1 MHLPTL
7 EDVRKKLNS
16 ISSCFCLAKWAHVTL
31 HLESGTN
38 HSCHHPKVHET
49 PLEELVGN
57 PSALHNTKFKI
68 EQRKAMIQ
76 GERPK
81 ECGYCWNI
89 EDLNSSFVVSD
100 RFLKSSASHAYPL
113 FEKIVSDPLNP
124 KINPSYVE
132 ASFSNTCQFKC
143 SYCSANFSSTWAEEI
158 KEHGEYHNHHGS
170 SYIKLFREE
179 ENPYIKAFWEWWP
192 TLKKDLHTF
201 RLTGGE
207 PLLSPNT
214 FRIMEDLLK
223 EPEPKL
229 NFSVN
234 SNLGVPEVLMDKFIF
249 NATGLLNSK
258 AVKSVK
264 VFTSIDAYGA
274 RAEYIRHGLRHD
286 YFWNNVECL
295 LESHPDMQIVI
306 MCTFNALS
314 ITSFNH
320 LLDKILEINTKY
332 PSQGKSMRLGIDI
345 AYLRHPLHMA
355 VNILPDEYLVHMN
368 EILKHLIRNHTE
380 LLGGNIGFN
389 DYQFAKTYRIYEWMK
404 KGLPEKEKRSG
415 QADFYKFFKEHDRRR
430 NKNFLESFPEMEAF
444 WTTCKQ
450 AAGDE

>member
-1 MHLPTL
+1 MPSLD
-7 EDVRKKLNS
+7 DVKKRIDS
-16 ISSCFCLAKWAHVTL
+16 VSSCFCLAKWANVTL

-38 HSCHHPKVHET
+38 HSCHHPRVHKT

-68 EQRKAMIQ
+68 QQRKAMIQ

-89 EDLNSSFVVSD
+89 EDLKAESVVSD
-100 RFLKSSASHAYPL
+100 RYLKSAAEHTLPL
-113 FEKIVSDPLNP
+113 FEKIVDDPLSP
-124 KINPSYVE
+124 GMKPSYVE

-158 KEHGEYHNHHGS
+158 KEHGPYHNQHGNADL
-170 SYIKLFREE
+170 KLYKEE
-179 ENPYIKAFWEWWP
+179 DNPYIKAFWEWWP
-192 TLKKDLHTF
+192 DLKKDMHTF
-201 RLTGGE
+201 RITGGE

-214 FRIMEDLLK
+214 FRIMESLLK

-229 NFSVN
+229 NFNVN
-234 SNLGVPEVLMDKFIF
+234 SNLGVPEVLMDKFILSC
-249 NATGLLNSK
+249 TGLLNSK

-264 VFTSIDAYGA
+264 IFTSIDAFGA

-295 LESHPDMQIVI
+295 LESHPDVHVVI

-314 ITSFNH
+314 ITSFKH
-320 LLDKILEINTKY
+320 LLDKILEINAKY
-332 PSQGKSMRLGIDI
+332 PPSGKEMRLGIDV
-345 AYLRHPLHMA
+345 AYLRNPVHMA
-355 VNILPDEYLVHMN
+355 VNILPEEYLEHMN
-368 EILKHLIRNHTE
+368 EILKHLIRNQTE
-380 LLGGNIGFN
+380 LLGENIGFN
-389 DYQFAKTYRIYEWMK
+389 QYQFIKVHRIYEWMK
-404 KGLPEKEKRSG
+404 EGLPEKEKRSS

-430 NKNFLESFPEMEAF
+430 NKNFLESFPEMENF
-444 WTTCKQ
+444 WTICKEASEDQ
-450 AAGDE
+450 